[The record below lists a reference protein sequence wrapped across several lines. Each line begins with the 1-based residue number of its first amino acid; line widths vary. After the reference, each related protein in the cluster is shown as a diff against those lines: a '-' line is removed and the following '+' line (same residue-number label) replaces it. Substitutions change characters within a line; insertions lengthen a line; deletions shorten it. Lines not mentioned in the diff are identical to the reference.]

1 MNKSIDAFCTKF
13 CFNFLLVSTV
23 PCILQ
28 MQQFSIFFRL
38 CSKPSEFLLHPSLF
52 FVVRGVEKLSNSF
65 FHVDKLISQKPK
77 TVFHLIAYTFWG
89 TLLLS
94 RQFTTAWDEQNKGL
108 FIWEAGRYV
117 KRDLAMHVYI
127 SYFSRSVY
135 MERIFPGRFSSR
147 QTGIPAKAGQFL
159 SYKHSVPLCRDD
171 IMLTSQIAPGRNI
184 FT

>member
-1 MNKSIDAFCTKF
+1 MYRKNTKNRATRILASHSEMNKSIDAFCTKF

-38 CSKPSEFLLHPSLF
+38 CSKSEFLLHSSLF

-65 FHVDKLISQKPK
+65 SHVDKLIWQKPIP
-77 TVFHLIAYTFWG
+77 VFHLIAYTFWG

-108 FIWEAGRYV
+108 FIWETGSRHTCIYLLFV
-117 KRDLAMHVYI
+117 PFRLYGNN
-127 SYFSRSVY
+127 FSGTFFV
-135 MERIFPGRFSSR
+135 PSR
-147 QTGIPAKAGQFL
+147 QNGIPVRSTGIPAKAGQFFFF
-159 SYKHSVPLCRDD
+159 
-171 IMLTSQIAPGRNI
+171 I
-184 FT
+184 